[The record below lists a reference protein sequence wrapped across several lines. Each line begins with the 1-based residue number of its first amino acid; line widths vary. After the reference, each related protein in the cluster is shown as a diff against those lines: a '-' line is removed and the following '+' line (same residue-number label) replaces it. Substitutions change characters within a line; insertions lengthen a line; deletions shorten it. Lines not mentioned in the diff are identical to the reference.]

1 MQGIRHQAV
10 EGRRIKE
17 TEGNDKFMTLPI
29 VISIIGMVFT
39 GISVSAMIY
48 FNSKNS
54 KHTDEKEIRERIEEQ
69 TRVNLKL
76 DEINRNTTDI
86 KYDVSA
92 VKKDVQKHAEKIV
105 EIEASAKQAHHR
117 LDSIERRLN
126 KEDDE

>member
-1 MQGIRHQAV
+1 
-10 EGRRIKE
+10 
-17 TEGNDKFMTLPI
+17 MTLPI
-29 VISIIGMVFT
+29 IISIIGMVFT

-126 KEDDE
+126 KEEDE

>member
-1 MQGIRHQAV
+1 MA
-10 EGRRIKE
+10 
-17 TEGNDKFMTLPI
+17 LPVI
-29 VISIIGMVFT
+29 ISIIAVCISIISTFT
-39 GISVSAMIY
+39 GIY

-92 VKKDVQKHAEKIV
+92 VKKDVQSHGDRLIKV
-105 EIEASAKQAHHR
+105 EESIKSAHHR
-117 LDSIERRLN
+117 LDTLENRMN